1 MIIAMLALAAAA
13 PACGTLDARL
23 PRDLAGW
30 TRAGTTLDTG
40 HAVTLAAGRGKAA
53 ETRVTIRKAGLF
65 GIAADQQAWIDVYP
79 ARGARAFEM
88 ASESKGPY
96 CSTIRKIV
104 RYRLRPGTYR
114 VTATKLTAPRVK
126 LMLAHD
132 QPGNPHEVLRRH
144 RRYR

>member
-1 MIIAMLALAAAA
+1 MILTALVLAAAA
-13 PACGTLDARL
+13 PCGALDTAL

-30 TRAGTTLDTG
+30 TREGRTLDTG
-40 HAVTLAAGRGKAA
+40 HSVTLAAGRDRAA
-53 ETRVTIRKAGLF
+53 AATVTIRKAGTF

-79 ARGARAFEM
+79 PRGGRAFEM

-114 VTATKLTAPRVK
+114 VTATKLTGSRVR
-126 LMLAHD
+126 LMLVHG
-132 QPGNPHEVLRRH
+132 QTGNTHEVFRRH